1 MQKYLIII
9 GTQLLVFATS
19 LGAQQVRVSGF
30 VIDSISRERLIG
42 AYITEQGTQNGSIA
56 DNNGYFSI
64 VIKPTS
70 SLKFSFI
77 GYKSYL
83 ADYNLKNDTL
93 INILLSSSSEQLS
106 EVVVS
111 AKRPP
116 VPTKFNIATISYK
129 QMVQIPSLGGKPD
142 IIKSLQL
149 LPGIS
154 SQNEGSSLMLVRGG
168 DPGQNLYLFDNVPVI
183 YVNHLGGFM
192 SVFNPDIINNIDVF
206 KGGFPS
212 RYGGKLSSVVDITQ
226 KEGDNSEIKG
236 SVGIG
241 ITDASFTV
249 EGPLKIENTTF
260 ILTGRKTLVDPLL
273 ALASYLSDGSNY
285 IISYG
290 FHDINGKLTWK
301 PDEKNSFSFNIYQGD
316 DYLNYWSTNSTE
328 KYRFGNV
335 WGNWLVSAR
344 WNSMIS
350 SKLYI
355 SNSISFTRYRLK
367 EFMKYSMTD
376 ITDTVKFNSKYESSV
391 QDISYR
397 SAWKYNASKNLT
409 VDFGIQSSLLK
420 FVPNETFLSNLN
432 IQRSFDKIN
441 SLESTLYA
449 DNKIVFFNTHSA
461 VIGMRVVNYL
471 TKGYSAFSFEPR
483 LNLNF
488 TINSNN
494 ILNIT
499 YMRVS
504 QFSHLVFTT
513 GSIMNNEVW
522 IPAGKKILPAKSDQY
537 TLGWNGNYFDGKF
550 SSELTLYYKNMYNL
564 STFKE
569 GYTSLMGDESWA
581 SKVESGGKGESVGAE
596 FFIRKNSGKLTG
608 FISYS
613 LSKTTRQYPNI
624 NKGQKYLF
632 DYDRPNMLSF
642 NLSYLFN
649 EKLTFNLTWIYQT
662 GLPYTPAIGRQYT
675 PSLEPDDNGNYFY
688 ETLIYGDRNSAKM
701 KDYHRLDLGLSYST
715 LTKKRNNKAI
725 WSFSLYNAYNRRNP
739 VFYYYN
745 TTNTGEIY
753 NPETSKEFKPISLYQ
768 LSLFPIIPTLSYKVF
783 FDGNSSKSTSQK
795 GLSKQKSTLK
805 QKIDKWLYYEK

>member
-1 MQKYLIII
+1 M
-9 GTQLLVFATS
+9 LVFAAS
-19 LGAQQVRVSGF
+19 LGAQQVRVSGI
-30 VIDSISRERLIG
+30 VTDSISRERLIG
-42 AYITEQGTQNGSIA
+42 AYIIEQGTQNGSIA

-83 ADYNLKNDTL
+83 ADYNFKNDTL
-93 INILLSSSSEQLS
+93 INILLSTSSEQLS

-116 VPTKFNIATISYK
+116 VPTKFNVATISYK

-192 SVFNPDIINNIDVF
+192 SVFNPDIINNIDVY

-212 RYGGKLSSVVDITQ
+212 RYGGKLSSVIDITQ

-249 EGPLKIENTTF
+249 EGPLKIDNTTF

-301 PDEKNSFSFNIYQGD
+301 PDEKNSLSFNIYQGD
-316 DYLNYWSTNSTE
+316 DYLNYWSTNKTE

-335 WGNWLVSAR
+335 WGNWLVSGR

-350 SKLYI
+350 SKLYT

-367 EFMKYSMTD
+367 EFMKYAMTD

-420 FVPNETFLSNLN
+420 FVPNETYLSNLN

-441 SLESTLYA
+441 SLESALYA
-449 DNKIVFFNTHSA
+449 DNKIVFFNTHTA
-461 VIGMRVVNYL
+461 VIGLRVVN
-471 TKGYSAFSFEPR
+471 F
-483 LNLNF
+483 
-488 TINSNN
+488 
-494 ILNIT
+494 
-499 YMRVS
+499 
-504 QFSHLVFTT
+504 
-513 GSIMNNEVW
+513 
-522 IPAGKKILPAKSDQY
+522 
-537 TLGWNGNYFDGKF
+537 
-550 SSELTLYYKNMYNL
+550 
-564 STFKE
+564 
-569 GYTSLMGDESWA
+569 
-581 SKVESGGKGESVGAE
+581 
-596 FFIRKNSGKLTG
+596 
-608 FISYS
+608 
-613 LSKTTRQYPNI
+613 
-624 NKGQKYLF
+624 
-632 DYDRPNMLSF
+632 
-642 NLSYLFN
+642 
-649 EKLTFNLTWIYQT
+649 
-662 GLPYTPAIGRQYT
+662 
-675 PSLEPDDNGNYFY
+675 
-688 ETLIYGDRNSAKM
+688 
-701 KDYHRLDLGLSYST
+701 
-715 LTKKRNNKAI
+715 
-725 WSFSLYNAYNRRNP
+725 
-739 VFYYYN
+739 
-745 TTNTGEIY
+745 
-753 NPETSKEFKPISLYQ
+753 
-768 LSLFPIIPTLSYKVF
+768 
-783 FDGNSSKSTSQK
+783 
-795 GLSKQKSTLK
+795 
-805 QKIDKWLYYEK
+805 